1 MLKGLNQV
9 LSGKILRS
17 LFDGPPSLSCTVLK
31 SLLPSRPLCL
41 CSLANIEGISSWA
54 LEVEGASNEFWPQ
67 KDKVRLE
74 DWDTHPV
81 TGGAA
86 KEGHQGQSHLCN
98 EALWVKT
105 HRDRLAHS
113 GLSVFI
119 CEPKNS
125 VPPKGG

>member
-1 MLKGLNQV
+1 M
-9 LSGKILRS
+9 
-17 LFDGPPSLSCTVLK
+17 
-31 SLLPSRPLCL
+31 
-41 CSLANIEGISSWA
+41 
-54 LEVEGASNEFWPQ
+54 EVEGASNEFWPQ

-125 VPPKGG
+125 VPPKGEIKQTRARLALFLFCCCSCCCLLETDSRVAQAGLQLSI